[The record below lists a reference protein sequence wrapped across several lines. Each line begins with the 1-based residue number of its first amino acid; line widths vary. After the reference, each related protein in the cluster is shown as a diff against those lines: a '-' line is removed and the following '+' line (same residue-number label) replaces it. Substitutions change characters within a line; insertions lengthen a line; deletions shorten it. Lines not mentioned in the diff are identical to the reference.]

1 MPCTMTQAH
10 NQVLALLADAL
21 PGSLPVKFP
30 DVTPL
35 VDPFPPSAG
44 PWARV
49 SISDTEPPR
58 PPPLVGQ
65 IGSRRYSMD
74 GILMVELYTLA
85 GDGRRASQTLGETV
99 LTAFRGQRTA
109 GGVWFRRE
117 RVNPVGP
124 DGIWWHANAIIEF
137 QYDTIQ

>member
-1 MPCTMTQAH
+1 MPCTMSQAH

-21 PGSLPVKFP
+21 PGDLPTKFP
-30 DVTPL
+30 DMGTAPG
-35 VDPFPPSAG
+35 FPPAAG
-44 PWARV
+44 NWARV
-49 SISDTEPPR
+49 SITDTEEGR

-65 IGSRRYSMD
+65 VGSRRYTTD
-74 GILMVELYTLA
+74 GILIVELYTLA

-109 GGVWFRRE
+109 GGVWFRRP
-117 RVNPVGP
+117 RVNHIGP
-124 DGIWWHANAIIEF
+124 DGPWWHANAIIEF